1 MREYYK
7 VCIIIYK
14 FLIFMYKYK
23 PKAFPLESQD
33 IKIFMPVFPI
43 YQFMGLDLA
52 KLSFVMTT
60 GMQMDFGDCI

>member
-1 MREYYK
+1 
-7 VCIIIYK
+7 
-14 FLIFMYKYK
+14 MYKYK

-52 KLSFVMTT
+52 STVVMTN
-60 GMQMDFGDCI
+60 GMQMDFSDCI

>member
-1 MREYYK
+1 
-7 VCIIIYK
+7 
-14 FLIFMYKYK
+14 MYKYK

-60 GMQMDFGDCI
+60 GMQMDFSDCI